1 MTPPGPACRSG
12 SPIPAWRLPSGRILL
27 RPRPKERAGGWGLER
42 PDSSILDTVLLTG
55 ASGFVGREL
64 LWRLAR
70 KSSIRVV
77 CLLRAKDD
85 ADADARLA
93 RVLDQARPE
102 PLS

>member
-1 MTPPGPACRSG
+1 MMPRGPVCRSG

-27 RPRPKERAGGWGLER
+27 RPRPKERAGGWRLGR
-42 PDSSILDTVLLTG
+42 PDFSIPDTVLLTG
-55 ASGFVGREL
+55 ATGFVGREL

-70 KSSIRVV
+70 KPSDRVV
-77 CLLRAKDD
+77 CLLRANND

-102 PLS
+102 